1 MDERLGSLEAIA
13 VANAELDSVIQ
24 DAVKVDMPVIALP
37 PSDLITLNG
46 GLVKGD
52 KVINTAIVK
61 ELTGE
66 DEEALARAAQ
76 ANYFHFIDRLLRCGV
91 VQLGDEPKSQTEQLL
106 GKLLI
111 GDREQLLLGIR
122 EATYGDEIEVEKWIC
137 PNCGSEQD
145 LVMEV
150 ADIPVKKM
158 ASPDD
163 ATFKVNLR
171 KGGYAL
177 VRLATGEDQLA
188 IFEKNDWTQAQRETV
203 YLSRC
208 VVSLVDK
215 DGIEHS
221 MQGFPS
227 LSREMPM
234 ADRHAILKELG
245 DRQPGPKYNDIQYT
259 CENCSKEVTVV
270 LGLTNLFPDIGWL

>member
-1 MDERLGSLEAIA
+1 MARRIEQPTAERMDERLGSLEAIA
-13 VANAELDSVIQ
+13 EANAELDSVIQ

-122 EATYGDEIEVEKWIC
+122 EATYGDEIEVEKW
-137 PNCGSEQD
+137 
-145 LVMEV
+145 
-150 ADIPVKKM
+150 
-158 ASPDD
+158 
-163 ATFKVNLR
+163 
-171 KGGYAL
+171 
-177 VRLATGEDQLA
+177 
-188 IFEKNDWTQAQRETV
+188 
-203 YLSRC
+203 
-208 VVSLVDK
+208 
-215 DGIEHS
+215 
-221 MQGFPS
+221 
-227 LSREMPM
+227 
-234 ADRHAILKELG
+234 
-245 DRQPGPKYNDIQYT
+245 
-259 CENCSKEVTVV
+259 
-270 LGLTNLFPDIGWL
+270 